1 MKTQLYEG
9 PVYGTLPVLSC
20 FMARTG
26 KTIHDVNF
34 VDLDEQGNVQDPGP
48 AKSRR
53 SDAQRQ
59 APRASRSFSPT
70 ALGPH
75 QTLYY
80 FSTNLADDGIGR
92 TGFLAFCANLGPA
105 DAFIKSASY
114 LLHSGGFNNVRNLLL
129 EHSATILQD
138 DSGIPLAYFDQRK
151 WRLQPFGRY
160 VGPLSIFA
168 NSYQAKMGE
177 LFRKATPIDFGIG
190 YRFRRNESNLL
201 LAEKVDQKADAPAL
215 APSLPNDN
223 YPQATESPPRKK
235 VRSANGAAAP
245 RRKQTESDTT
255 GSLGC
260 GIPGVFSFCSVPE
273 AKSGR

>member
-1 MKTQLYEG
+1 M
-9 PVYGTLPVLSC
+9 SR
-20 FMARTG
+20 ARSSAADKKSPKYTSAG
-26 KTIHDVNF
+26 
-34 VDLDEQGNVQDPGP
+34 
-48 AKSRR
+48 AKGVKIVFTSG
-53 SDAQRQ
+53 D
-59 APRASRSFSPT
+59 SPS
-70 ALGPH
+70 

-80 FSTNLADDGIGR
+80 FSTNVADDSIGR
-92 TGFLAFCANLGPA
+92 TGFLAFCASLGPA
-105 DAFIKSASY
+105 DAFVKSASY
-114 LLHSGGFNNVRNLLL
+114 LLHSGGFSKVRNLLL
-129 EHSATILQD
+129 EQSATILQD

-177 LFRKATPIDFGIG
+177 LFRKATPIDFGLG